1 MYNKLIVNQITC
13 NYNTNTYNYEST
25 WNNVLKKEGPHIFT
39 ENYLETAIKS
49 HYLYKVYNDT
59 EKISV
64 LPSKCVIDHQKIQK
78 LTRCSSFQM
87 H

>member
-25 WNNVLKKEGPHIFT
+25 WYNGLKKEGPHIFT
-39 ENYLETAIKS
+39 ENYRETAIKS
-49 HYLYKVYNDT
+49 HYPYKMYNDT
-59 EKISV
+59 EKICFTIEI
-64 LPSKCVIDHQKIQK
+64 CVVDHQKIQK

>member
-25 WNNVLKKEGPHIFT
+25 WNNGLKKEGLHIFT

-49 HYLYKVYNDT
+49 HYLYKMYNDT
-59 EKISV
+59 EKISD
-64 LPSKCVIDHQKIQK
+64 SWNMC
-78 LTRCSSFQM
+78 CWSSEDTKTD
-87 H
+87 